1 MGRLKCARRYSRRKS
16 VCDGALCEYCIFFL
30 HSITRRV
37 FARHSSCVRFNFIFV
52 NDILWLLKFLN
63 A

>member
-1 MGRLKCARRYSRRKS
+1 MPADIADERACVMGHCVNIAF
-16 VCDGALCEYCIFFL
+16 FFL